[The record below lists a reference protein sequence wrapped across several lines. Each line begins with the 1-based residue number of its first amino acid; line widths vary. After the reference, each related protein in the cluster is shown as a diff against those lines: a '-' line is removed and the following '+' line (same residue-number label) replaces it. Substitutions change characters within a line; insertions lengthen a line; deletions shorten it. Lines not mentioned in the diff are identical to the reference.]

1 MKTKLFSLFL
11 ALAASVGTMFASN
24 TQVYGIWYDFDDSSQ
39 TASVT
44 FRGCCYDE
52 YKNEYEG
59 KVLIPS
65 SVDYHNKTYIVT
77 SIGDHAFHDCTGL
90 TSVEIPLSVT
100 SIGLEAFE
108 GCNNLPVIDNIR
120 YAGYTDSYLIEAV
133 DKTLSSYTIEEGTRW
148 IGEWAFYSCKGLT
161 SIEIPY
167 SVTSIGNWAF
177 KYCNGLTSVTIPNSV
192 TSIGYESFY
201 GCSSLASIEIPNRVK
216 SIGAEAFYGC
226 SRLQKIFFGKNVET
240 IGGNAFAN
248 CPYLIEVYA
257 KMEFPPVVDAS
268 VFEGCG
274 DLSGIDCYVPETSM
288 ALYKE
293 AVVWKEFK
301 LHSMKHVTVQASA
314 TNGRVEGAGEY
325 EINSSVGLTVIPNEG
340 YSFKQWADGKVSNPR
355 TIYVTQDTVLN
366 AICEPINSLPYNES
380 FSSNTG
386 SFTIMDVDLGG
397 LDYVWKWAN
406 ANYGMKASAYVNNTN
421 HATES
426 WLISPT
432 LSLQKVTDIVLAF
445 EHAVNKGTP
454 KNLRVKISADSGIS
468 WNDLNVPNWPEGTSW
483 NFVSTSVSLDAYA
496 DKIVQ
501 IAFVYKST
509 SSDCPTWEIKNFS
522 ITGTVNENEDVEII
536 SEESKNSSTRKI
548 LHDGQVFI
556 QRGDKLYTLQ
566 GQEVK

>member
-1 MKTKLFSLFL
+1 M
-11 ALAASVGTMFASN
+11 VASN

-59 KVLIPS
+59 NVLIPS
-65 SVDYHNKTYIVT
+65 SVDYHNQTYIVT

-90 TSVEIPLSVT
+90 TSVSIPLSVT
-100 SIGLEAFE
+100 SIGYEAFE

-133 DKTLSSYTIEEGTRW
+133 DKTLSSYTIEEGTKW

-167 SVTSIGNWAF
+167 SVTSIGNGAFEYCTGLTSIEIPYSVTSIGNWAF
-177 KYCNGLTSVTIPNSV
+177 KGCTGLTSVTIPNYV
-192 TSIGYESFY
+192 TSIGY
-201 GCSSLASIEIPNRVK
+201 
-216 SIGAEAFYGC
+216 EAFYGC

-325 EINSSVGLTVIPNEG
+325 EINSTVGLRVIPNEG
-340 YSFKQWADGKVSNPR
+340 YSFKQWADGNVSNPR

-380 FSSNTG
+380 FSSNIG
-386 SFTIMDVDLGG
+386 SFTIMNVDLGG

-501 IAFVYKST
+501 VAFVYKST